1 MCSLN
6 KKVMYWCTFEK
17 DNVCFNK
24 ICCVGSKWNWCLEY
38 LEFWA
43 LTVALKLTFL
53 FFWFGFHQGQ
63 SGACGFCII
72 AGGSLNTYCD
82 SQLGV
87 GETCSDLAAWKS
99 NKSLSYPFS
108 VVPFW
113 WIVLLR
119 FFFFFNVN
127 DKWNKCIKKWR
138 DSTNNSN
145 YYKIQNITPEKL
157 EQV

>member
-1 MCSLN
+1 MELIFGIFGILSTDC
-6 KKVMYWCTFEK
+6 CTEI
-17 DNVCFNK
+17 D
-24 ICCVGSKWNWCLEY
+24 IS
-38 LEFWA
+38 
-43 LTVALKLTFL
+43 

-108 VVPFW
+108 VVPF
-113 WIVLLR
+113 
-119 FFFFFNVN
+119 
-127 DKWNKCIKKWR
+127 
-138 DSTNNSN
+138 
-145 YYKIQNITPEKL
+145 
-157 EQV
+157 

>member
-1 MCSLN
+1 
-6 KKVMYWCTFEK
+6 MYWCTFEK
-17 DNVCFNK
+17 DNLCFKK
-24 ICCVGSKWNWCLEY
+24 ICCVGSKWNWFLEY

-43 LTVALKLTFL
+43 LTVALKFTFL

-119 FFFFFNVN
+119 FFFSSMSTIKETNVLRSGGIVQIIVITT
-127 DKWNKCIKKWR
+127 K
-138 DSTNNSN
+138 
-145 YYKIQNITPEKL
+145 YKISHQKNLNKYR
-157 EQV
+157 Q

>member
-17 DNVCFNK
+17 DNLCFKK
-24 ICCVGSKWNWCLEY
+24 ICCVGSKWNWFLEY

-119 FFFFFNVN
+119 FFFSSMSTIKETNVLRSGGIVQIIVITT
-127 DKWNKCIKKWR
+127 K
-138 DSTNNSN
+138 
-145 YYKIQNITPEKL
+145 YKISHQKNLNK
-157 EQV
+157 

>member
-1 MCSLN
+1 MELIFGIFGILSIDC
-6 KKVMYWCTFEK
+6 CTE
-17 DNVCFNK
+17 
-24 ICCVGSKWNWCLEY
+24 IYIS
-38 LEFWA
+38 
-43 LTVALKLTFL
+43 

-119 FFFFFNVN
+119 FFFSSMSTIKETNVLRSVGIVQIIVITT
-127 DKWNKCIKKWR
+127 K
-138 DSTNNSN
+138 
-145 YYKIQNITPEKL
+145 YKISHQKNLNKYR
-157 EQV
+157 Q